1 MGRVSAK
8 VLELPA
14 TNCRS
19 VCIWRIVLS
28 KVVVEIFFRGL
39 WSSWFWI
46 WDTHGVDA
54 VVAGE

>member
-1 MGRVSAK
+1 MGRVFAK
-8 VLELPA
+8 VLEILA

-28 KVVVEIFFRGL
+28 KVVVEIFFHGP
-39 WSSWFWI
+39 WCSWFWI
-46 WDTHGVDA
+46 WDTRGVDA